1 MYRLKG
7 VLTLVLLFNFTVL
20 TFASSTITDEKYR
33 QVEDN
38 LLNGINNDNL
48 GLQVSCAYFLGEMK
62 SERAIIPLLKMLKN
76 GDTEEE
82 RIIAAVSL
90 SKIKSELGIF
100 AVKQRIKFDESE
112 RVQRLCEIFYNNYLV
127 EELKGKVIVEPLY
140 VVDLDLEFNGIKL
153 AQFASK

>member
-1 MYRLKG
+1 MNKLKR
-7 VLTLVLLFNFTVL
+7 VLILILLLSFATS
-20 TFASSTITDEKYR
+20 TFASLTTTEKKYR

-38 LLNGINNDNL
+38 LLTGIRTDNI
-48 GLQVSCAYFLGEMK
+48 GLKVSCAYFLGEMK
-62 SERAIIPLLKMLKN
+62 SERAIIPLLKMLKS
-76 GDTEEE
+76 GSTEEE

-100 AVKQRIKFDESE
+100 AVKQRIKFDDSE
-112 RVQRLCEIFYNNYLV
+112 RVQRLCEIFYNDYLV